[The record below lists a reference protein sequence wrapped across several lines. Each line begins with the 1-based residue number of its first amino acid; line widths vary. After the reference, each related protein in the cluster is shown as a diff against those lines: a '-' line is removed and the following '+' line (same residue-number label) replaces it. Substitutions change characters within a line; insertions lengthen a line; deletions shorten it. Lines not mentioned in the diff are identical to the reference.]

1 MSDPQTQIE
10 IIQRLETISH
20 GVTNT
25 LRQMSE
31 EQFTAGTDTEWSAES
46 YLKHL
51 LLSIKPLAKAIHFPA
66 EQLQSMFGVAEK
78 PSRSYSETV
87 AAYKKRLDEGIRAED
102 FSPVTPV
109 AYRFPEGVTDAYGY
123 LLQSWDE
130 SNAKLMDG
138 VARWSEAELDSLQ
151 LPHPALGT
159 ITLREILFF
168 TIFHNDL
175 HWHDI
180 QHAGSL

>member
-1 MSDPQTQIE
+1 
-10 IIQRLETISH
+10 
-20 GVTNT
+20 
-25 LRQMSE
+25 
-31 EQFTAGTDTEWSAES
+31 
-46 YLKHL
+46 
-51 LLSIKPLAKAIHFPA
+51 
-66 EQLQSMFGVAEK
+66 MFGLSEQ
-78 PSRSYSETV
+78 PSRSYSEVV

-109 AYRFPEGVTDAYGY
+109 TYRFPDGVTDTRGY

-130 SNAKLMDG
+130 SNAKLIDG
-138 VARWSEAELDSLQ
+138 AARRSEAELDRLQ

-180 QHAGSL
+180 QHAGGL